1 MRTAL
6 LALVASLALSGP
18 VAAQVYLPGQP
29 YIGDPMADQLRNRT
43 EIQRLQSEQ
52 RAAAFNQY
60 QTEARLTAQEVINQ
74 RQAAP
79 YVPLVD
85 VPQTPDARRRA
96 QEAATQRRQT
106 VVEGVSQID
115 RWLDRAPN

>member
-6 LALVASLALSGP
+6 FILVASMALTGP
-18 VAAQVYLPGQP
+18 AAAQIYQPGQP
-29 YIGDPMADQLRNRT
+29 YVGDPMADQLRNRV

-52 RAAAFNQY
+52 RATAFDQY
-60 QTEARLTAQEVINQ
+60 QLQSRVTAQDVISQ
-74 RQAAP
+74 RQVAP
-79 YVPLVD
+79 YIPMVD
-85 VPQTPDARRRA
+85 VQQTPDARRRA
-96 QEAATQRRQT
+96 QEAATQRREA